1 MASDQAPND
10 KLPFDIHAV
19 MKRVQDGVASF
30 PKAAL
35 FELAEEGYRS
45 TFEQLV
51 ACIISIRTLDE
62 VTIRL
67 ARQFFQQARTPRDVS
82 ALSVNEIDRLIYGSS
97 FHERKSAQL
106 LAIAQQL
113 VAEHHGE
120 LPCDE
125 SLILSFPGVGIK
137 CANLVLGIACGQ
149 KKISVDIHVHRIT
162 NRWGYVQSQTPERTT
177 IHLTEK
183 LPEAYWLDI
192 NRLLVPFGKNIC
204 TGIMPRCSTCPVL
217 DYCRQVG
224 VEKHR

>member
-1 MASDQAPND
+1 MTSDQAPD

-19 MKRVQDGVASF
+19 MKRVQDAVAAF

-35 FELAEEGYRS
+35 FELAEQGHS
-45 TFEQLV
+45 SAFEQLV

-67 ARQFFQQARTPRDVS
+67 ARQFFQQARTPREVS
-82 ALSVNEIDRLIYGSS
+82 ALTVNEIDRLIYGST
-97 FHERKSAQL
+97 FHERKAAQI
-106 LAIAQQL
+106 LAIAQRL
-113 VAEHHGE
+113 VAEHQGE

-177 IHLTEK
+177 VQLTEK

-204 TGIMPRCSTCPVL
+204 TGVMPSCSTCPVL
-217 DYCRQVG
+217 AYCRQVG